1 MTSAEG
7 ETEMT
12 STACKALKELL
23 ALYESDD
30 MEHFS
35 EQGSSIK
42 DSVVIKTTNKMF
54 WEDSELE
61 NFLVFPIVVQ
71 TYEIRLHDAICDE
84 GTRAFG
90 IEDSL
95 SGWGRIRVDE
105 GEDSPFEDMLDA
117 LGLEIPWPYVP
128 EPIPS
133 EVNEF
138 DDAITILRQT
148 LDVHTVES
156 DPEGWARTQS
166 VLARVLETLGLSALQ
181 EALEA
186 VNETLEVSPSDAE
199 HLNKRQRLQ
208 SAVKALTA

>member
-1 MTSAEG
+1 MT
-7 ETEMT
+7 TT
-12 STACKALKELL
+12 PCKTLKELL
-23 ALYESDD
+23 DLYESGDVED
-30 MEHFS
+30 FE
-35 EQGSSIK
+35 EQAK
-42 DSVVIKTTNKMF
+42 SVVIKTTNEIF

-61 NFLVFPIVVQ
+61 GFLVFPVVVQ
-71 TYEIRLHDAICDE
+71 NYEIGLHDAICDE
-84 GTRAFG
+84 GTREFG

-95 SGWGRIRVDE
+95 SGWGSIRID
-105 GEDSPFEDMLDA
+105 GGDDSSFKDILDA
-117 LGLEIPWPYVP
+117 LGLEIPWPDVP

-133 EVNEF
+133 EVDEF

-148 LDVHTVES
+148 LEVHTVES

-166 VLARVLETLGLSALQ
+166 VLARVLEALGLSALQ
-181 EALEA
+181 EALGA